1 MTDRL
6 RETDALVEENNAIAH
21 ELEVYAAEDEPR
33 VNVHKHL
40 FRLAAALLRRN
51 ATTIERQGKALRA
64 VEKLPDEWK
73 KRAKACGGEF
83 MLSIDACA
91 EQLKATLAQTEPQTA
106 DEDKE
111 NTLDG

>member
-51 ATTIERQGKALRA
+51 ATTIERQGRALRA
-64 VEKLPDEWK
+64 VEALCDAAE
-73 KRAKACGGEF
+73 AEEECGAYVFTDDIREAIA
-83 MLSIDACA
+83 LATPSPTIAAEDAACA
-91 EQLKATLAQTEPQTA
+91 NAKNC
-106 DEDKE
+106 K
-111 NTLDG
+111 